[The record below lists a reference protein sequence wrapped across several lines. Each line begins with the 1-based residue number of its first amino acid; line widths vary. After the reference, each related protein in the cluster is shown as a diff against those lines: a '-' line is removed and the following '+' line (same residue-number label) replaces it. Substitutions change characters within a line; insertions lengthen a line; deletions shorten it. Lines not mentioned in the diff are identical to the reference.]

1 MFSRKSHIYKCR
13 PRAWYK
19 SLKTVVTACVLSL
32 FALHPV
38 WADDTEIYFSSD
50 TSKPNLLFILDASH
64 SMKWWDCDAVIDGE
78 ITKVLSRNEP
88 CNDGTVEGQL
98 TRLERM
104 FNAMDQV
111 LDTLPDELNVGIM
124 RFGGWDGGRVIYPIT
139 DLAQPGVRD
148 DIKSTVR
155 EINTLLGTPTV
166 GALEEAYR
174 YYAGQP
180 VNHGRIRAL
189 TSQFHSKYYSRVS
202 HPDTYTGGTVGGR
215 GSCQDNDLNNANC
228 KDEHI
233 TGNPVYK
240 SPIETECQANHTI
253 LLSDGDPNTG
263 HSGGHTIQAYHDT
276 IAYITA
282 LNGGVSCKNNR
293 PDNKCGEELTAF
305 MRNGDLSDLP
315 GDQYVTTHAIGF
327 NIASNWIREITSDT
341 KVDANG
347 NVVAE
352 DEEGKYLGGGGSYFE
367 AQSSADLVNVIT
379 GIVENSVSKGGAT
392 FVAPSVTIDQFNPL
406 SHRDEVYLAL
416 FRPRSANSWVGNL
429 KKYKFNGADP
439 ILRDQR
445 GDAAVDATT
454 GAFVVGSRSFWST
467 VDDGS
472 DVVLGG
478 AAGKLDVTSR
488 NMYSYLE
495 TGTVDLTASGNR
507 INANNVPAAV
517 IGASNDDE
525 RNSILSWLTGTD
537 VQDENL
543 DGEVNDA
550 RHHIGDPLHSN
561 PVVVSY
567 AVEDGETLD
576 KENLNSLVF
585 FGTNEG
591 FLHAIDTVDGTEEY
605 AFMPKELISNV
616 AELYNNGAPSPT
628 PAQLQPIGATQSSTG
643 SGGIAERAID
653 GNTSGDYFAD
663 NSVTHTSSAT
673 ELQPWLDIDLGEVSD
688 VTGVTIWNRTDHRPE
703 RLKSFHV
710 MISETPFAAGSTLAS
725 NLSDPAISS
734 YFHTG
739 ELTGNS
745 VDIPLVGTGRYVRIQ
760 LQGSNFLS
768 VAEVAVTGTTVSDS
782 IAGLNRPY
790 GMDGKLT
797 VRTID
802 HDNNGFIDA
811 DASEKAFLYAG
822 MRRGGRNYYSLDVS
836 TKNQPK
842 FNWSILGGQGDF
854 AELGQTWSKLISTKI
869 KVGDT
874 ERDVLVFGGGYDPSQ
889 DSKHTRSADT
899 QGRAI
904 YIVDAD
910 TGALIWSGGHP
921 ENQPTGSSKHY
932 SFASMD
938 YSIPADLAIVPDAST
953 GYLSQ
958 IYVGDMGGRLWR
970 FDINNGS
977 EIAELVDGGIIADF
991 GAGDDKGAR
1000 RFFATPD
1007 LSLTKT
1013 GNELTLNIAIGSG
1026 YRAHPL
1032 NRTIEDQFFVYQYPY
1047 RGYGDNYGVER
1058 TKPTDTTP
1066 GSYSPATVLDLYDTT
1081 SNVIAGGTE
1090 TEVTQARAALAAA
1103 QGWRIAMEGSGEK
1116 ILDRSSTLEGVV
1128 RFVSYVPE
1136 TSHGPCEPSLGKSF
1150 FYAVNLAD
1158 GTPFEGLNEGATDPH
1173 HKDNRKKELP
1183 TLGIAPPVTT
1193 IFVENDGEVT
1203 PTDVSGTNTLH
1214 EWDDVDLLKRW
1225 FWAESPD

>member
-1 MFSRKSHIYKCR
+1 MFTRKTHIHKCR

-19 SLKTVVTACVLSL
+19 KLKTVATACALSL

-38 WADDTEIYFSSD
+38 WADDTEIYFSAD

-64 SMKWWDCDAVIDGE
+64 SMKWWDCEDGLISKE
-78 ITKVLSRNEP
+78 EP
-88 CNDGTVEGQL
+88 CDDGTENGTV

-111 LDTLPDELNVGIM
+111 LDTLPDDLNVGVM

-139 DLAQPGVRD
+139 DLTQPGVRD
-148 DIKSTVR
+148 EIKSVVR
-155 EINTLLGTPTV
+155 EINTVLGTPTV

-174 YYAGQP
+174 YFAGQP
-180 VNHGRIRAL
+180 VNTGRIRAE
-189 TSQFHSKYYSRVS
+189 TSQFHSKYFSRVS
-202 HPDTYTGGTVGGR
+202 HPDTYTGGTVAGR
-215 GSCQDNDLNNANC
+215 GDCQDNDLNNENC
-228 KDEHI
+228 ENEHI

-240 SPIETECQANHTI
+240 SPIEFECQANHAI

-263 HSGGHTIQAYHDT
+263 HAGGLTIQSYYDT

-305 MRNGDLSDLP
+305 MRNSDLSDLP

-327 NIASNWIREITSDT
+327 NIQSNWIRDITSDT

-347 NVVAE
+347 NVAAD
-352 DEEGKYLGGGGSYFE
+352 DEEGTYLGGGGSYFE
-367 AQSSADLVNVIT
+367 AQSSTDLANAIS
-379 GIVENSVSKGGAT
+379 GIVDDSIAKGGAT

-416 FRPRSANSWVGNL
+416 FRPRSASNWIGNL

-439 ILRDQR
+439 VLRDQR
-445 GDAAVDATT
+445 GDAVVNTAT
-454 GAFVVGSRSFWST
+454 GEFLPESRSFWST

-472 DVVLGG
+472 DVGLGG
-478 AAGKLDVTSR
+478 AAGKLDVASR
-488 NMYSYLE
+488 KMYSYLE
-495 TGTVDLTASGNR
+495 TGTVDLTAFGNR
-507 INANNVPAAV
+507 MNADNVPAAI
-517 IGASNDDE
+517 IGASNNAE
-525 RNSILSWLTGTD
+525 RDTILSWLTGFD
-537 VQDENL
+537 VLDEDGDGDL
-543 DGEVNDA
+543 DDA

-576 KENLNSLVF
+576 KDNLNSLVF

-605 AFMPKELISNV
+605 AFMPKELMSNV
-616 AELYNNGAPSPT
+616 AELYKNDSNSTVALQPIAT
-628 PAQLQPIGATQSSTG
+628 QLQPIGATQSSTNFGG
-643 SGGIAERAID
+643 SAVRAID
-653 GNTSGDYFAD
+653 GNTVGAQ
-663 NSVTHTSSAT
+663 NSVTHTNMES
-673 ELQPWLDIDLGEVSD
+673 QPWLDIDLGEVSD
-688 VTGVTIWNRTDHRPE
+688 VTSVTVWNRTDCCRE
-703 RLKSFHV
+703 RLKDFHV
-710 MISETPFAAGSTLAS
+710 LISETPFAAGSTLTS
-725 NLSDPAISS
+725 NLGNPAISS
-734 YFHTG
+734 YFHSG
-739 ELTGNS
+739 ELTGDS
-745 VDIPLVGTGRYVRIQ
+745 ATVPLVGSGRYVRVQ
-760 LQGSNFLS
+760 LQGSDFLS
-768 VAEVAVTGTTVSDS
+768 LAEVSVTGTTGASS
-782 IAGLNRPY
+782 IAGLSRPY

-802 HDNNGFIDA
+802 LDNDGFIDA
-811 DASEKAFLYAG
+811 SASEKAFVYAG

-836 TKNQPK
+836 TKDKPE

-889 DSKHTRSADT
+889 DSKETRSADT

-904 YIVDAD
+904 YIVDAV

-921 ENQPTGSSKHY
+921 QNQPVGSSKHY
-932 SFASMD
+932 SFANMD
-938 YSIPADLAIVPDAST
+938 YSIPADLAILPDTST
-953 GYLSQ
+953 GYMSQ

-977 EIAELVDGGIIADF
+977 DIEDLVDGGIIADF
-991 GAGDDKGAR
+991 GDDSAAGAR

-1007 LSLTKT
+1007 LSLSKID
-1013 GNELTLNIAIGSG
+1013 NELILNIAIGSG

-1032 NRTIEDQFFVYQYPY
+1032 NKTIKDQFFVYQYPFA
-1047 RGYGDNYGVER
+1047 GYGDNYGVQRAE
-1058 TKPTDTTP
+1058 PTESSS
-1066 GSYSPATVLDLYDTT
+1066 GSYTIASILDLYNAT
-1081 SNVIAGGTE
+1081 SNAIAGGE
-1090 TEVTQARAALAAA
+1090 DGDIEEAEAALAMAE
-1103 QGWRIAMEGSGEK
+1103 GWYIEMESPGEK
-1116 ILDRSSTLEGVV
+1116 ILDRSSTFEGVI
-1128 RFVSYVPE
+1128 RFVSYVPAAAQ
-1136 TSHGPCEPSLGKSF
+1136 GPCAPNLGSSF
-1150 FYAVNLAD
+1150 VYAVNLLD
-1158 GTPFEGLNEGATDPH
+1158 GTPFEDLNEGGGDPN

-1183 TLGIAPPVTT
+1183 TPGIAPPITT
-1193 IFVENDGEVT
+1193 IFVENQGQVT
-1203 PTDVSGTNTLH
+1203 PTDVSGANTIH
-1214 EWDDVDLLKRW
+1214 EWDDVDLLRRW
-1225 FWAESPD
+1225 FWAERPY